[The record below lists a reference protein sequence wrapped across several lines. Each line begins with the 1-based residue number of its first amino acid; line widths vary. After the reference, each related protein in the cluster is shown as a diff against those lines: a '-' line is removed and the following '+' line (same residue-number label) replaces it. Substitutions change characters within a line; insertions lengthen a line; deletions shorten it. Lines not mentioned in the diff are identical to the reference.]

1 MDDVKGK
8 GDVNVKQTYFFK
20 NMIKYETNKLKTKH
34 ILFL

>member
-1 MDDVKGK
+1 MDGVKGK
-8 GDVNVKQTYFFK
+8 GDVNVKQTFFK